1 MIVRTW
7 RAIATSKGA
16 DTYQRHFA
24 STVIP
29 HLKAIRGFSGASLLR
44 REVDGRV
51 ELVTLTLWQSLDSIH
66 GFTGPDPNQ
75 AIVDA
80 DAQAMLSTFDTTAGN
95 YNLVVEERGAA
106 Q

>member
-7 RAIATSKGA
+7 RAFATSTGA

-29 HLKAIRGFSGASLLR
+29 HLQAIRGFSGASLLR

-51 ELVTLTLWQSLDSIH
+51 ELIALTRWQSLDSIH

-75 AIVDA
+75 AVVDA
-80 DAQAMLSTFDTTAGN
+80 DAQTMLATFDTTAGN
-95 YNLVVEERGAA
+95 YDLVVQE
-106 Q
+106 

>member
-44 REVDGRV
+44 REVDGQV

-66 GFTGPDPNQ
+66 GFTGPDSNR

-80 DAQAMLSTFDTTAGN
+80 DAQTMLTTFDKTAGN
-95 YNLVVEERGAA
+95 YDLVVEERGAA
-106 Q
+106 K